1 MINRFLCVMF
11 MTLLLPHITY
21 ASPILVVDDDFST
34 APLNNF
40 VDIYI
45 DQAKT
50 VTSQTILTPELQRK
64 FAPLKPTTLAY
75 NDNKSTLWLR
85 LRLTNHSRQTHFVL
99 QFSNV
104 STEQY
109 VIYKLHNNSLDFIA
123 SGNRKDFFTEREIT
137 TPSLFNSLSLDKGS
151 SQTLYIKLE
160 NYSGNKLHI
169 LLHDSND
176 LYGTVAFKNQLAG
189 IVMGILFTGFLFN
202 LVFSIYRKKK
212 LYFIHALYIL
222 TLITLIVNQWG
233 YGYFFIEHEQVNR
246 FAFILAL
253 CGGMIISLEM
263 ALSITCIDRRWGNP
277 SYRYYRLC
285 QCMGGILLAYIL
297 IDNNNNAN
305 YYVYI
310 LAALSSSVTIVISL
324 NEFIRRQNKLAL
336 YLSAGRLIN
345 IFAVLLITLNARLN
359 INDYFSSGLIIAYL
373 VISEAALI
381 NCLLLAQS
389 FILFKNKIRSDIDML
404 ALINQKKQHNI
415 LITDIN
421 QQISR
426 PLNEMMAIASLLKD
440 QSSSA
445 RESHS
450 INNLIGKGRQLLN
463 TLDEVVDESRIN
475 HGEIFFN
482 DELFELNQLIEQCC
496 EGYRHIT
503 EQKNIDLVANTQP
516 AFALRCQGDR
526 YRIRQI
532 LLVLI
537 HNAIQNTDHGEV
549 VVSCKTTFSSD
560 DIANIYITVKDSGR
574 GLSYQQLRHI
584 FEPQTLVDE
593 NHTFNYGSSLPT
605 IHRLITLM
613 GGELTVQSQ
622 IGSGCIFYL
631 NLQLPA
637 KEHLQKTFDE
647 PKLLAGVSALLIE
660 NSDVHPHILG
670 NLLTDWGIHCEYAY
684 NASEALAKIRNKAN
698 IEEPY
703 QLLLIDYDLGSLNG
717 LQLAERIRNDIE
729 LSELNHIAYLFCS
742 PSQSALANRY
752 RAVNIDRLLDKS
764 FDSHQLKLLLCEDL
778 EQQNTVRT
786 LNQQPLI
793 KAMSEDKNTI
803 THQIKPHS
811 QDIKVL
817 IIEDNKASATAL
829 TAMLLK
835 LKLPSQ
841 TAVDTIQIIDLMV
854 ENTIEMI
861 LMTCKSAILDCVMT
875 TTLIRQFEQEH
886 QRTPIPII
894 GLTAH
899 LTLDEEQQ
907 SLKAGMNAH
916 LAKPVDI
923 HALQL
928 TIKAWQQPQVDQL
941 SRSLEKS
948 ISIKPHQ

>member
-1 MINRFLCVMF
+1 MINRFLYVVF
-11 MTLLLPHITY
+11 MALLLPLAAS

-34 APLNNF
+34 VPLNNF
-40 VDIYI
+40 VDIYL
-45 DQAKT
+45 DQTKT
-50 VTSQTILTPELQRK
+50 ATRQTILAPEFQKK

-85 LRLTNHSRQTHFVL
+85 LRLTNHSSQTHFIL

-109 VIYKLHNNSLDFIA
+109 VVYKLYNNSLDFIA
-123 SGNRKDFFTEREIT
+123 SGNRKDFYTEREIT
-137 TPSLFNSLSLDKGS
+137 TPSLLNSISVDKDS
-151 SQTLYIKLE
+151 TQTLYIKLE

-169 LLHDSND
+169 QLYNSNN
-176 LYGTVAFKNQLAG
+176 LYGQVAFRNQLAG
-189 IVMGILFTGFLFN
+189 IVIGILFIGLLFN

-222 TLITLIVNQWG
+222 TLITLVVNQWG
-233 YGYFFIEHEQVNR
+233 YGYFFIQHEQVNR
-246 FAFILAL
+246 SAFILAL

-285 QCMGGILLAYIL
+285 QFMGCVLLVYTL
-297 IDNNNNAN
+297 IDNNKDTN
-305 YYVYI
+305 YYVYV
-310 LAALSSSVTIVISL
+310 LAAFSSSVTIVISL

-336 YLSAGRLIN
+336 YLSAARLIN
-345 IFAVLLITLNARLN
+345 IFAVLLITLNAKLN
-359 INDYFSSGLIIAYL
+359 INDYFSCGLIIAYL

-381 NCLLLAQS
+381 NCLLLTQS
-389 FILFKNKIRSDIDML
+389 FVLFNKKIRSDVGML
-404 ALINQKKQHNI
+404 ALINQKKQHNS

-421 QQISR
+421 QQISK
-426 PLNEMMAIASLLKD
+426 PLNEMVAIASLLKD
-440 QSSSA
+440 QSSST
-445 RESHS
+445 RQSHS

-463 TLDEVVDESRIN
+463 TLDEVVDENRIN

-496 EGYRHIT
+496 EGYRHIS

-516 AFALRCQGDR
+516 AFALCCQGDR

-574 GLSYQQLRHI
+574 GLSYQQLRSI
-584 FEPQTLVDE
+584 FEHQTQADE
-593 NHTFNYGSSLPT
+593 HDTFSRSSSLPT

-631 NLQLPA
+631 RLQLLA
-637 KEHLQKTFDE
+637 KEHLQKAFDE
-647 PKLLAGVSALLIE
+647 PNLLAGVSALLIE

-703 QLLLIDYDLGSLNG
+703 QLLLIDYELGSLSG

-729 LSELNHIAYLFCS
+729 LSKLNHIAYLFCS

-752 RAVNIDRLLDKS
+752 RAANIDRLLDKS

-778 EQQNTVRT
+778 EQQNTLRT
-786 LNQQPLI
+786 LAQRPLI
-793 KAMSEDKNTI
+793 STLSDNTDTV
-803 THQIKPHS
+803 THPIKPHS

-817 IIEDNKASATAL
+817 IIEDNNASATAL
-829 TAMLLK
+829 KTMLLK

-841 TAVDTIQIIDLMV
+841 VVIDTSQIIDLML
-854 ENTIEMI
+854 ENTIKMI
-861 LMTCKSAILDCVMT
+861 LMTCKSANVDCTMT

-886 QRTPIPII
+886 QRAPIPII

-899 LTLDEEQQ
+899 LTPDEKQQ
-907 SLKAGMNAH
+907 SFTAGMNAH

-928 TIKAWQQPQVDQL
+928 TIKAWQ
-941 SRSLEKS
+941 
-948 ISIKPHQ
+948 